1 MRPRTAPES
10 GTAPGGEPLHLP
22 KVHRPLDIY
31 VYILAI
37 MMSDCYS
44 TTIRAATRKIT
55 GMYDAALA
63 PAGVTIAQLALL
75 RRLSD
80 ETPLSVEDLA
90 RAAEL
95 ERSTATRNVRV
106 LEKEGLVTIGKSET
120 DRRAVTILLTPHGV
134 DARRQSEPLWDE
146 AQRQF
151 EEKMGLE
158 AANALRS
165 LLQTV

>member
-1 MRPRTAPES
+1 M
-10 GTAPGGEPLHLP
+10 
-22 KVHRPLDIY
+22 I
-31 VYILAI
+31 
-37 MMSDCYS
+37 SDCYS

-55 GMYDAALA
+55 GMYDAALE

-90 RAAEL
+90 RSAEL
-95 ERSTATRNVRV
+95 ERSTANRNVRV
-106 LEKEGLVTIGKSET
+106 LEKQGLVAIGKSES
-120 DRRAVTILLTPHGV
+120 DRRAVTILLTARGV
-134 DARRQSEPLWDE
+134 DARRRCEPLWDE

-151 EEKMGLE
+151 EEKLGVE
-158 AANALRS
+158 AASALRS